1 MKKISQIEKNAI
13 LEMHSKLKKPLISEQ
28 VVGDT
33 KSKLSKMLED
43 GCVKNGKIVEMDS
56 PNPVYQFAI
65 KQESTK
71 TPGKFRYFLVD
82 NRVGAFENGKFVFSP
97 SKWSCTAVQ
106 QQKLTD
112 KEKAEKEK
120 EAKLTT
126 DAKNKKEAYL
136 LKFTGAPYNYLFN
149 VEDIDKQKFI
159 ELDPVNDLRVPA
171 GVFAVTD
178 KFYSDPSL
186 NKNIKGSSDSTLN
199 DVLDNQSIDRNA
211 CRKNVED
218 YFKSFRRRNS
228 IVIDGPTFNKAKR
241 IVQSCKDEHYG
252 KWGIL
257 GGGNKLDEILD
268 TMSGGSGGPL
278 SYGEDAKWRLK

>member
-33 KSKLSKMLED
+33 KSKLSKMLDD

-71 TPGKFRYFLVD
+71 TPGKFRYFLAD
-82 NRVGAFENGKFVFSP
+82 NRVGTFENGKFVFSP

-106 QQKLTD
+106 QQKLID
-112 KEKAEKEK
+112 KEKVEKEK
-120 EAKLTT
+120 EAQLTK
-126 DAKNKKEAYL
+126 DAQDKKQLYID
-136 LKFTGAPYNYLFN
+136 KFTGKTYNYQFN
-149 VEDIDKQKFI
+149 LNDIDKQNFT

-171 GVFAVTD
+171 GIFAVTD
-178 KFYSDPSL
+178 KFYSDPSV
-186 NKNIKGSSDSTLN
+186 NKDIKGSSDSTLN
-199 DVLDNQSIDRNA
+199 DVLDNQSIDRNV

-218 YFKSFRRRNS
+218 YFKSFKRRNS

-252 KWGIL
+252 KWGVL